1 MVNTDVD
8 LSKDEIFELY
18 HRISND
24 KQELNKIIT
33 VKDSNDEI
41 IARDNLDIQLLE
53 KLEWK
58 PTEVG
63 DYQISINGNKH
74 NISVIGVKI
83 IDDFERD
90 NLDHYVGSLSEF
102 EITDSISRVG
112 NKCLRGF
119 VSDDYDGWESIYSI
133 DGLDYYPEP
142 GQIFELYV
150 YNDASQYSA
159 VSSFRFG
166 VSDLNTDETTQ
177 ISARRRINR
186 SSGSRARI
194 RKNGDIIEE
203 HEYSGSLDNK
213 TWYRVVVKWPVEEP
227 IEIDW
232 YNDETGAN
240 NLHMELIEHQD
251 INGGGIGFGRTYS
264 GDEHF
269 YDGFKII
276 DTI

>member
-1 MVNTDVD
+1 MQIVNGNND
-8 LSKDEIFELY
+8 LSNNLNNINLMSDKLYNELSDINVDED
-18 HRISND
+18 NT
-24 KQELNKIIT
+24 KQVTIYIEFVL
-33 VKDSNDEI
+33 
-41 IARDNLDIQLLE
+41 
-53 KLEWK
+53 
-58 PTEVG
+58 
-63 DYQISINGNKH
+63 KH
-74 NISVIGVKI
+74 NDVKKEVIQENFNITLSNKNRIKI
-83 IDDFERD
+83 VDNFERD
-90 NLDHYVGSLSEF
+90 NLEHYIGSLSEF

-119 VSDDYDGWESIYSI
+119 VSDNYDGWESIYSI

-150 YNDASQYSA
+150 YNDASQFSA
-159 VSSFRFG
+159 ASSFRFG

-177 ISARRRINR
+177 ITVRRRINR
-186 SSGSRARI
+186 SDGSRARI
-194 RKNGDIIEE
+194 VKNGDIIEE
-203 HEYSGSLDNK
+203 HGYSGSLDNK
-213 TWYRVVVKWPVEEP
+213 EWYRVVVKWPVEDP

-232 YNDETGAN
+232 YNDETGEN
-240 NLHMELIEHQD
+240 NLHMELTDHQD